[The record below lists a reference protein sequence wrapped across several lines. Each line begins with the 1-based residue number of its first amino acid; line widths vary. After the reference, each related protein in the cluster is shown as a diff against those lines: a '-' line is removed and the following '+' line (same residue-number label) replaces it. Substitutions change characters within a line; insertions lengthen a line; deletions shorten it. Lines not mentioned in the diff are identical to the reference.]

1 MEIIEVMNALLGIDH
16 PWAAKAVSLLL
27 VVTTVVGSA
36 SVIVDALER
45 IAKITPTDKD
55 NLLIGKAKRYLAKSV
70 AFLDRLALNPP
81 KDRARDK

>member
-1 MEIIEVMNALLGIDH
+1 MEIVEVMNALLGINH
-16 PWAAKAVSLLL
+16 PWVAKITALLL

-36 SVIVDALER
+36 SGIVAAAEK

-55 NLLIGKAKRYLAKSV
+55 NLLIGKAKRYLAKAV

>member
-1 MEIIEVMNALLGIDH
+1 MEIVEVMNALLGIDH
-16 PWAAKAVSLLL
+16 PWAARVVSLLL
-27 VVTTVVGSA
+27 VATTVVGSA

-55 NLLIGKAKRYLAKSV
+55 NLLIGKAKRYLAKAV

>member
-1 MEIIEVMNALLGIDH
+1 MEIVEIMNALLGIDH
-16 PWAAKAVSLLL
+16 PWAAKITSLLL
-27 VVTTVVGSA
+27 VLTTIVGSA
-36 SVIVDALER
+36 SMIVDALER

-55 NLLIGKAKRYLAKSV
+55 NLLIGKAKRYLAKAV